1 MKERVTKSNGCY
13 FLQFITG
20 LHPRCANGS
29 SHWDASNHDTRRCVL
44 LMRWCGL
51 LCIQF
56 LPQSQM
62 VVEVRVK
69 SAWRWVVCTWRVCI
83 AVFMYSAY
91 DILYTQVSYLASY
104 VHVCIT

>member
-1 MKERVTKSNGCY
+1 M
-13 FLQFITG
+13 
-20 LHPRCANGS
+20 
-29 SHWDASNHDTRRCVL
+29 

-69 SAWRWVVCTWRVCI
+69 SVWRWVVCMWRVYI
-83 AVFMYSAY
+83 AVGVFMYSAY

-104 VHVCIT
+104 VQVYIT